1 MNIVITGS
9 SSGIGLDLLT
19 NLRDLGHNV
28 IGISRSEKDSENSYT
43 CDVSD
48 YEKVIDVFRQINKKY
63 GNIDVLINNAGYG
76 VSGAIELIKKEDCDK
91 IMDVNFNGVLYCSKA
106 ALPYMK
112 KGSKIINISSACA
125 LFALPY
131 RGLYCASKSAV
142 TMLSYSLRMEVQR
155 FGVEV
160 CSVCPGDVKTN
171 FTKNRVKVFD
181 TNERYGTSIENS
193 TKYIDS
199 KEDKRM
205 PVSVVTKKLIRLI
218 NRTKLPALQIIGAKY
233 KLFYFFSKIL
243 PINTFLK
250 IENKIFN
257 KD

>member
-9 SSGIGLDLLT
+9 TSGIGLDLLT
-19 NLRDLGHNV
+19 NLKNLGHNV
-28 IGISRSEKDSENSYT
+28 IGISRSEINSENSYA

-48 YEKVIDVFRQINKKY
+48 YEKVIDVFKQIHEKY
-63 GNIDVLINNAGYG
+63 GNIDVLVNNAGYG

-112 KGSKIINISSACA
+112 KGGKIINISSACA

-142 TMLSYSLRMEVQR
+142 TMLSYSLRMEVER

-171 FTKNRVKVFD
+171 FTKNRVKIFD

-218 NRTKLPALQIIGAKY
+218 NKNKLPALQIIGAKY

-243 PINTFLK
+243 PVNTFLK

>member
-1 MNIVITGS
+1 M
-9 SSGIGLDLLT
+9 
-19 NLRDLGHNV
+19 
-28 IGISRSEKDSENSYT
+28 
-43 CDVSD
+43 
-48 YEKVIDVFRQINKKY
+48 
-63 GNIDVLINNAGYG
+63 NNAGYG

-142 TMLSYSLRMEVQR
+142 TMLSYSLRMEVKR

-171 FTKNRVKVFD
+171 FTKNRVKIFD

-218 NRTKLPALQIIGAKY
+218 NKNKLPALQIIGAKY

-243 PINTFLK
+243 PVNTFLK

>member
-9 SSGIGLDLLT
+9 TSGIGLDLLT
-19 NLRDLGHNV
+19 KLRELGHNV
-28 IGISRSEKDSENSYT
+28 IGISRSENNSENSFS
-43 CDVSD
+43 CDVSN
-48 YEKVIDVFRQINKKY
+48 YEKVVETFNEISRKFST
-63 GNIDVLINNAGYG
+63 IDVLVNNAGYG
-76 VSGAIELIKKEDCDK
+76 VSGAIELVNKEECDK
-91 IMDVNFNGVLYCSKA
+91 IMNVNYNGVLYCCKA
-106 ALPYMK
+106 ALPFMK
-112 KGSKIINISSACA
+112 KGGKIINISSACA

-142 TMLSYSLRMEVQR
+142 TMLSYSLRMEVER
-155 FGVEV
+155 FGVDV

-181 TNERYGTSIENS
+181 TNEKYGTSIENS
-193 TKYIDS
+193 TKYIDL

-205 PVSVVTKKLIRLI
+205 PVSVVTNHLVKLI
-218 NRTKLPALQIIGAKY
+218 NKKKMPALKIIGAKY
-233 KLFYFFSKIL
+233 KVFYFFSKIL
-243 PINTFLK
+243 PTGAFLK

>member
-9 SSGIGLDLLT
+9 TSGIGLDLLEKLT
-19 NLRDLGHNV
+19 SLGHNV
-28 IGISRSEKDSENSYT
+28 IGISRSESTKENHFS

-48 YEKVIDVFRQINKKY
+48 YDKVMEVFSKIHEKY
-63 GNIDVLINNAGYG
+63 GNIDILVNNAGYG
-76 VSGAIELIKKEDCDK
+76 VSGAIELVPKQECDK
-91 IMDVNFNGVLYCSKA
+91 IMNVNYNGVLYCSKA

-142 TMLSYSLRMEVQR
+142 TMLSYSLRMEVNR
-155 FGVEV
+155 FGIDV

-171 FTKNRVKVFD
+171 FTKNRVKVFE

-205 PVSVVTKKLIRLI
+205 PVDVVTKKLIKLI
-218 NRTKLPALQIIGAKY
+218 NKKKMPALKIIGAKY
-233 KLFYFFSKIL
+233 KVFYFFSKIL
-243 PINTFLK
+243 PISLFLK

>member
-9 SSGIGLDLLT
+9 TSGIGLDLLT
-19 NLRDLGHNV
+19 NLRNLGHNV